1 MILISVSILYHIF
14 MESAT
19 QFIFQILILVFSVVI
34 HEVSHGYA
42 ALALGDRTAEYAG
55 RLTLNPI
62 KHLDPFGSVILP
74 LFLVFVR
81 SPFLI
86 GWAKPVPYNPNFLR
100 NQTWGPAL
108 VGVAGPASN
117 LLLALIFGLF
127 FRITPSLSSIA
138 PPALIENFLVI
149 SGYIVFLNIL
159 LALFNILPIPPLDG
173 SKVLFSFISYR
184 WQKFQLFLEQYGFF
198 IAIAFIFLFGHWLF
212 WTASYLFRIIAGT
225 VLF

>member
-1 MILISVSILYHIF
+1 

-19 QFIFQILILVFSVVI
+19 QFIFQNLILIFSVVI

-42 ALALGDRTAEYAG
+42 ALALGDRTAENAG

-108 VGVAGPASN
+108 VGAAGPASN
-117 LLLALIFGLF
+117 LLLALFFGLF
-127 FRITPSLSSIA
+127 FRIIPAFSSIV
-138 PPALIENFLVI
+138 PSALTENLLVI
-149 SGYIVFLNIL
+149 VGYIIFLNIL

-173 SKVLFSFISYR
+173 SKVFFSFLSYR
-184 WQKFQLFLEQYGFF
+184 WQKFQFFLEQYGFF
-198 IAIAFIFLFGHWLF
+198 IVIAFIFLFGHLLF

-225 VLF
+225 ILF